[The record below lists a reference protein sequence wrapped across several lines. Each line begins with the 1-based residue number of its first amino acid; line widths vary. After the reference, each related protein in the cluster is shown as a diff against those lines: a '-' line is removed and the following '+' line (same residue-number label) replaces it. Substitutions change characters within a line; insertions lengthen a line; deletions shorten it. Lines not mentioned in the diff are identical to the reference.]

1 MRKWA
6 YIIIGLILVLAGAL
20 LLWTPLPVGVP
31 LMLAGLPLLM
41 RFSTTA
47 RGIILKQARRYPTLS
62 RRLRRM
68 SRRERG

>member
-6 YIIIGLILVLAGAL
+6 AITLGLLLVLAGGV
-20 LLWTPLPVGVP
+20 LLWTPLPVGIP

-41 RFSTTA
+41 RFSTRA
-47 RGIILKQARRYPTLS
+47 RAIILRRVRRHPAVS

-68 SRRERG
+68 APRMRP